1 MRGIKKRRRQKKRD
15 KIAAGRE
22 ERLQRNRGDFWTE
35 QGKVTL
41 PESVSPERKFLI
53 KNPKKTKKIQKKP

>member
-15 KIAAGRE
+15 KIAAGE

-41 PESVSPERKFLI
+41 PESVSPEKEVPYKKSKKNQ
-53 KNPKKTKKIQKKP
+53 KNPKKP